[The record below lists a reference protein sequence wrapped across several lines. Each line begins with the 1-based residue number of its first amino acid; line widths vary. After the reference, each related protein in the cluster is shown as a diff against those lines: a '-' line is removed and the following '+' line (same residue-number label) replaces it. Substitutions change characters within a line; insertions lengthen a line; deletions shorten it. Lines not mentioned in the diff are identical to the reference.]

1 MVFVEALKRC
11 SVEAVDQRNPLTI
24 QRDIN
29 LRSSSNQCFS
39 EFNQH
44 DFHLNGLVFHP
55 AWRVAPAHGVH
66 DYRCGF
72 LGLFSDGLHH
82 LSRERRRKIFGIHG
96 MDCRYLFSDTSF
108 ACSACFCDAASGDY
122 HPYSGVS
129 SPMGSPQANRALDD
143 PYLALCLSHR
153 RVCVFDALQMVS
165 SGRLTPNL
173 ALGR

>member
-1 MVFVEALKRC
+1 MVFLEALKLC

-122 HPYSGVS
+122 HARSGFS
-129 SPMGSPQANRALDD
+129 RPMGSPQANRALDD
-143 PYLALCLSHR
+143 PNLALCLGHGR
-153 RVCVFDALQMVS
+153 ARVLDSLQVVS
-165 SGRLTPNL
+165 ASGVTANL
-173 ALGR
+173 ALDH